1 MPPATHS
8 VWRYGGAFVL
18 RRLGLRQRI
27 MAILFAGAFGAA
39 FIVGISL
46 NEQSE
51 LLSQNAKDHEA
62 ERLQETI
69 HESTLVLLQ
78 AANEF
83 SSLGLDLTADEKR
96 LVIAEGEE
104 ALSRFDAL
112 QAQIRPFLHEGLL
125 PHEQETFAR
134 SIAEI
139 RHSWR
144 EIADDVERSSQEELV
159 FHLMSVRKHADIV
172 RRLILKV
179 DKSTRASADAAKDSL
194 TRRAEAAERTVL
206 VCLFLGIAL
215 LLGGGWLF
223 LHFGVKRP
231 LGEAIAAVTRLA
243 SGDLASP
250 VPKAA
255 SSDEIG
261 AILSALE
268 VFRDNAQARRRL
280 AEDRARHMLERD
292 ARREQLEATIAEFRA
307 AVVAALGESAQAV
320 QAMRLASQELTTAAT
335 DTQTEASRATDASH
349 EVSSNVAGVAAATQQ
364 LAVSID
370 SMGHSV
376 KQAEVAIDQ
385 AAQRANMTSASID
398 GLSETTQTI
407 GDVAS
412 FIDSIA
418 SQTNLLALNATIEA
432 ARAGAA
438 GRGFAVV
445 ANEVKSLAAQTA
457 MATENIAARIDEMR
471 RRTAEAVNAI
481 RVIVKTGGEATNH
494 AATISSAVAAQNQA
508 TASISQN
515 LQDAAGWTAGL
526 SRIVEDLASAV
537 ARTRTAAER
546 VQEASGTSAMAADKF
561 DRLVDVFLDRVRAA

>member
-8 VWRYGGAFVL
+8 MWRYGGAFVL

-27 MAILFAGAFGAA
+27 MAILFASAFGAA

-46 NEQSE
+46 NEQSA
-51 LLSQNAKDHEA
+51 LLRQNAKDHEV
-62 ERLQETI
+62 ERLQDTI
-69 HESTLVLLQ
+69 HEAALVLLQ
-78 AANEF
+78 AENAF
-83 SSLGLDLTADEKR
+83 SSLGLDLTANEKH
-96 LVIAEGEE
+96 LVIAEGEK

-112 QAQIRPFLHEGLL
+112 QSQTLPFLHEALL
-125 PHEQETFAR
+125 PNEQETFAQ
-134 SIAEI
+134 SIAEV
-139 RHSWR
+139 RRSWQ
-144 EIADDVERSSQEELV
+144 EISGNAEKSGQEELA
-159 FHLMSVRKHADIV
+159 FHLMSVRKHADIA

-179 DKSTRASADAAKDSL
+179 DESTRARTDAAKDAL

-231 LGEAIAAVTRLA
+231 LGEAIAAVSRLA
-243 SGDLASP
+243 SGDLDSP

-255 SSDEIG
+255 RSDEIG
-261 AILSALE
+261 AILSALQ

-280 AEDRARHMLERD
+280 AEDRARDMVERD
-292 ARREQLEATIAEFRA
+292 ARREKLEATIAEFRA
-307 AVVAALGESAQAV
+307 AVVAALGESAESMKV
-320 QAMRLASQELTTAAT
+320 MRLANQELTTATA
-335 DTQTEASRATDASH
+335 DTQAEANRATEASR

-364 LAVSID
+364 LSGSID
-370 SMGHSV
+370 SIGHSV

-385 AAQRANMTSASID
+385 AAQRANMTSTSID
-398 GLSETTQTI
+398 GLSETAQSI

-445 ANEVKSLAAQTA
+445 AAEVKSLAGQTA
-457 MATENIAARIDEMR
+457 TATENIAARIDEMR

-481 RVIVKTGGEATNH
+481 RVIVKTSGEATQH
-494 AATISSAVAAQNQA
+494 AAMISSAVASQNQA

-515 LQDAAGWTAGL
+515 LQDAAGWTADL
-526 SRIVEDLASAV
+526 SGIVEYLASAV

-546 VQEASGTSAMAADKF
+546 VQVASGTSATAADKF
-561 DRLVDVFLDRVRAA
+561 DRLVDVFLERVRAA